1 MSSTKYKE
9 HAPNYAIQ
17 SSKNN
22 TKRLDFYKRLQ
33 AAMDANATMRQ
44 SLLMRKNILDHQRK
58 MNYHNEY
65 DRLRGE
71 LGQHILRRERGGVG
85 VKHYTIWGAK
95 RQELEKR
102 VKELEGLGAK

>member
-1 MSSTKYKE
+1 MSSTKYKARTKLRNSQQQE
-9 HAPNYAIQ
+9 QHEAI
-17 SSKNN
+17 
-22 TKRLDFYKRLQ
+22 RLLQ
-33 AAMDANATMRQ
+33 EAAGGDGRERYDAA
-44 SLLMRKNILDHQRK
+44 SVVDEENILDHQRK